1 MFGSK
6 PMEQNQFV
14 KKTYF
19 QSFKAMIMKFRGPIF
34 LSVVVAG
41 FLLVAFYPRKAAE
54 SAEKDAVLMKLL
66 VSFLNELH
74 FDPKT
79 MDDSFSEKF
88 YTLYLESLDPSKRF
102 LTQEDTK
109 KLETY
114 RLRLD
119 DAINSGSSEFFDLSV
134 SITEAAL
141 QKTQGYYRDI
151 LAQPFDFNV
160 NDTYETDP
168 EKRPFAKNDAELK
181 EMWRKMLK
189 YETLARIMD
198 KEEGL
203 KSAKPGE
210 EAAPSTPEAI
220 EAEAR
225 KALLKSYDDWFNR
238 LTKTKRSDRLS
249 MYLNSFT
256 HLYDPH
262 TDFLEPADKQ
272 DFDLNIS
279 GRLEGIGARLQ
290 NVGDYTKVS
299 EVVVGG
305 PAWKGKELQENDLIL
320 KAAQG
325 DNGEWVD
332 FTGMLSNEVVTH
344 IRGKKGT
351 KVRLLV
357 KKVDGSTKEINI
369 IRDVVEFE
377 ESYVKSLILDG
388 ATPEEKIGYVYLPKF
403 YADFQRADGRF
414 CAPDVAKEL
423 EKLKNENV
431 SGVIIDLRNNGGGS
445 LNDVVKMSG
454 FFIESG
460 PIVQVKS
467 RTAQAEVNYDRNPAV
482 QYGGP
487 LVIMVNSF
495 SASASEI
502 LAAALQDYG
511 RAIIVG
517 SKSTYGKGTVQRVFS
532 LDQAISGYDE
542 YKPLGDIKITLQ
554 KFYRING
561 GSTQLRGVTPDI
573 VLPDTYHY
581 LPVGEREEDYP
592 LNWTE
597 IAPVSYSQ
605 NAYKIKNLEE
615 IKRRSKARIEQD
627 PGFQK
632 VLSQAKYIEAERKNS
647 AVMLNIDQFRKDEA
661 AEEKM
666 AGDFRNAF
674 KEVVNKGVRNISVD
688 EQKMKASPDNEKTL
702 ARNKDFMEGVA
713 KDIYIRE
720 TLRIMHDMIAQK

>member
-1 MFGSK
+1 
-6 PMEQNQFV
+6 MEQHHFV
-14 KKTYF
+14 KKSSF
-19 QSFKAMIMKFRGPIF
+19 QSLKAMIMKFRGPIF

-41 FLLVAFYPRKAAE
+41 FLLVAFYPRRAAE
-54 SAEKDAVLMKLL
+54 NAEKDAVLMRLI
-66 VSFLNELH
+66 VSFLDELH
-74 FDPKT
+74 FNPKKL
-79 MDDSFSEKF
+79 DDNFSEKF
-88 YTLYLESLDPSKRF
+88 YQLYLESLDPGKRF
-102 LTQEDTK
+102 MTQEDLK
-109 KLETY
+109 KLDAY
-114 RLRLD
+114 RLKLD
-119 DAINSGSSEFFDLSV
+119 DAINSGDASFFDLSV
-134 SITEAAL
+134 SKSEAAL
-141 QKTQGYYRDI
+141 QKTQAYYREI
-151 LAQPFDFNV
+151 LAQPFDFSSNES
-160 NDTYETDP
+160 YETDP
-168 EKRPFAKNDAELK
+168 EKRTFAKNDAELK

-210 EAAPSTPEAI
+210 ESAPSTPDVI

-249 MYLNSFT
+249 IFLNTFT

-272 DFDLNIS
+272 DFDLSIS

-305 PAWKGKELQENDLIL
+305 PAWKGKDLQENDLIM

-325 DNGEWVD
+325 DSGEWVD
-332 FTGMLSNEVVTH
+332 FTGMLTNEVVTH

-351 KVRLLV
+351 KVRLMI
-357 KKVDGSTKEINI
+357 KKVDGTTKEISI

-388 ATPEEKIGYVYLPKF
+388 ASPEEKIGYIYLPKF

-423 EKLKNENV
+423 DKLKVENV
-431 SGVIIDLRNNGGGS
+431 KGIIIDLRNNGGGS
-445 LNDVVKMSG
+445 LTDVVKMSG

-467 RTAQAEVNYDRNPAV
+467 RSAQAEVNYDRNASV
-482 QYGGP
+482 QYAGP
-487 LVIMVNSF
+487 LVVMVNSF

-517 SKSTYGKGTVQRVFS
+517 SKSTYGKGTVQRVFN

-542 YKPLGDIKITLQ
+542 YKPLGDIKVTLQ

-581 LPVGEREEDYP
+581 LPIGEREEDYP
-592 LNWTE
+592 LEWTE

-615 IKRRSKARIEQD
+615 IKRRSQARISQD

-632 VLSQAKYIEAERKNS
+632 ILGQAKHIDAERKNS
-647 AVMLNIDQFRKDEA
+647 SVMLNIEQFRKDEA
-661 AEEKM
+661 AEEKI
-666 AGDFRNAF
+666 ASDFRNAF
-674 KEVVNKGVRNISVD
+674 KEVVNKGVRNIALD
-688 EQKMKASPDNEKTL
+688 EQKMKSSPDNEKTL
-702 ARNKDFMEGVA
+702 ARNKEFVESVS

-720 TLRIMHDMIAQK
+720 TLRIVHDLIAQK

>member
-79 MDDSFSEKF
+79 MDDTFSEKF
-88 YTLYLESLDPSKRF
+88 YSLYLESLDPGKRF

-109 KLETY
+109 KLEAY

-203 KSAKPGE
+203 KSAKSGE

-388 ATPEEKIGYVYLPKF
+388 STPEEKIGYVYLPKF

-414 CAPDVAKEL
+414 CAPDVAREL
-423 EKLKNENV
+423 EKLKEEKV

-517 SKSTYGKGTVQRVFS
+517 SKSTYGKGTVQRVFN

-615 IKRRSKARIEQD
+615 IKRRSKARIDQD

-674 KEVVNKGVRNISVD
+674 KEVINKGVRNITVD
-688 EQKMKASPDNEKTL
+688 EQKMKASPDNEKAL
-702 ARNKDFMEGVA
+702 ARNKDFMEGVS

>member
-79 MDDSFSEKF
+79 MDDTFSEKF

-109 KLETY
+109 KLEAY
-114 RLRLD
+114 RLKLD
-119 DAINSGSSEFFDLSV
+119 DAINSGSSEFFDFSV
-134 SITEAAL
+134 GITEAAL

-160 NDTYETDP
+160 NDVYETDP
-168 EKRPFAKNDAELK
+168 KKRPFAKNDAELK

-203 KSAKPGE
+203 KSAKSGE

-220 EAEAR
+220 EVEAR

-238 LTKTKRSDRLS
+238 LIKTKRSDRLS
-249 MYLNSFT
+249 MYLNSFI
-256 HLYDPH
+256 HIFDPH
-262 TDFLEPADKQ
+262 TVFLEPIDKQ

-290 NVGDYTKVS
+290 TVGDYTKVS

-325 DNGEWVD
+325 DSGEWLD
-332 FTGMLSNEVVTH
+332 FTGMLSNEVVSH

-357 KKVDGSTKEINI
+357 KKADGSTKEITI

-377 ESYVKSLILDG
+377 ENYVKSLILEG
-388 ATPEEKIGYVYLPKF
+388 PTPEEKIGYVYLPIF

-431 SGVIIDLRNNGGGS
+431 NGVIIDLRNNGGGS
-445 LNDVVKMSG
+445 LTDVVKMSG

-460 PIVQVKS
+460 PIVQVKG
-467 RTAQAEVNYDRNPAV
+467 RTAQPEVNYDRNPAV

-502 LAAALQDYG
+502 MAAALQDYG
-511 RAIIVG
+511 RAVIVG

-532 LDQAISGYDE
+532 LDQAISGYE
-542 YKPLGDIKITLQ
+542 EFKPLGDIKITLQ

-561 GSTQLRGVTPDI
+561 GSNQLRGVIPDI

-592 LNWTE
+592 LNWSE

-615 IKRRSKARIEQD
+615 IKRRSKTRIEQD

-632 VLSQAKYIEAERKNS
+632 VLGQAKYIEAERKNS
-647 AVMLNIDQFRKDEA
+647 SVMLNIDQFRKDEA

-666 AGDFRNAF
+666 ANDFRSAF
-674 KEVVNKGVRNISVD
+674 KDVVNKGVRNISVD
-688 EQKMKASPDNEKTL
+688 EQKMKASQDNEKAL
-702 ARNKDFMEGVA
+702 ARNKDFIEVVS

-720 TLRIMHDMIAQK
+720 TLRIMQDMIAQK

>member
-1 MFGSK
+1 
-6 PMEQNQFV
+6 
-14 KKTYF
+14 
-19 QSFKAMIMKFRGPIF
+19 
-34 LSVVVAG
+34 
-41 FLLVAFYPRKAAE
+41 
-54 SAEKDAVLMKLL
+54 MKLL

-79 MDDSFSEKF
+79 MDDTFSEKF

-109 KLETY
+109 KLEAY
-114 RLRLD
+114 RLKLD

-134 SITEAAL
+134 SMTEAAL

-160 NDTYETDP
+160 NDVYETDP

-203 KSAKPGE
+203 KSAKSGE

-238 LTKTKRSDRLS
+238 LTKTRRSDRLS

-262 TDFLEPADKQ
+262 TDFLEPVDKQ
-272 DFDLNIS
+272 DFDLLIS

-290 NVGDYTKVS
+290 TVGDYTKVS

-325 DNGEWVD
+325 DNGEWLD
-332 FTGMLSNEVVTH
+332 FTGMPSNEVVTH

-377 ESYVKSLILDG
+377 E
-388 ATPEEKIGYVYLPKF
+388 
-403 YADFQRADGRF
+403 
-414 CAPDVAKEL
+414 EL
-423 EKLKNENV
+423 CEVLN
-431 SGVIIDLRNNGGGS
+431 SGGG
-445 LNDVVKMSG
+445 D
-454 FFIESG
+454 
-460 PIVQVKS
+460 
-467 RTAQAEVNYDRNPAV
+467 A
-482 QYGGP
+482 
-487 LVIMVNSF
+487 
-495 SASASEI
+495 
-502 LAAALQDYG
+502 
-511 RAIIVG
+511 
-517 SKSTYGKGTVQRVFS
+517 
-532 LDQAISGYDE
+532 
-542 YKPLGDIKITLQ
+542 
-554 KFYRING
+554 
-561 GSTQLRGVTPDI
+561 
-573 VLPDTYHY
+573 
-581 LPVGEREEDYP
+581 
-592 LNWTE
+592 
-597 IAPVSYSQ
+597 
-605 NAYKIKNLEE
+605 
-615 IKRRSKARIEQD
+615 
-627 PGFQK
+627 
-632 VLSQAKYIEAERKNS
+632 
-647 AVMLNIDQFRKDEA
+647 
-661 AEEKM
+661 
-666 AGDFRNAF
+666 
-674 KEVVNKGVRNISVD
+674 
-688 EQKMKASPDNEKTL
+688 
-702 ARNKDFMEGVA
+702 
-713 KDIYIRE
+713 
-720 TLRIMHDMIAQK
+720 

>member
-1 MFGSK
+1 
-6 PMEQNQFV
+6 
-14 KKTYF
+14 
-19 QSFKAMIMKFRGPIF
+19 MKFRGPIF

-79 MDDSFSEKF
+79 MDDNFSEKF

-109 KLETY
+109 KLEAY
-114 RLRLD
+114 RLKLD

-134 SITEAAL
+134 SMTEAAL

-151 LAQPFDFNV
+151 LAQSFDFNV
-160 NDTYETDP
+160 NDVYETDP

-203 KSAKPGE
+203 KSAKSGE

-238 LTKTKRSDRLS
+238 LIKTKRSDRLS
-249 MYLNSFT
+249 LYLNSFT

-290 NVGDYTKVS
+290 TVGDYTKVS

-325 DNGEWVD
+325 DNGEWLD
-332 FTGMLSNEVVTH
+332 FTGMLSNEVVSH

-357 KKVDGSTKEINI
+357 KKVDGSTKEITI

-377 ESYVKSLILDG
+377 ESYVKSLILEG
-388 ATPEEKIGYVYLPKF
+388 TNPEEKIGYVYLPKF

-414 CAPDVAKEL
+414 SAPDVAKEL
-423 EKLKNENV
+423 EKLKTENV

-467 RTAQAEVNYDRNPAV
+467 RTAQPEVNYDRNPSV

-511 RAIIVG
+511 RAVIVG

-532 LDQAISGYDE
+532 LDQAISGYE
-542 YKPLGDIKITLQ
+542 EFKPLGDIKITLQ

-573 VLPDTYHY
+573 VLPDSYHY

-597 IAPVSYSQ
+597 IPAVSYSQ

-615 IKRRSKARIEQD
+615 IKRRSKTRIEQD

-632 VLSQAKYIEAERKNS
+632 VLSQAKYIEVERKNS

-666 AGDFRNAF
+666 ANDFRSAF
-674 KEVVNKGVRNISVD
+674 KDVVNKGVRNISLD
-688 EQKMKASPDNEKTL
+688 DQKMKASPDNEKAL
-702 ARNKDFMEGVA
+702 ARNKDFMEGVS

>member
-1 MFGSK
+1 MFGAK

-79 MDDSFSEKF
+79 MDDTFSEKF

-109 KLETY
+109 KLENY
-114 RLRLD
+114 RLKLD

-160 NDTYETDP
+160 NDVYETDP
-168 EKRPFAKNDAELK
+168 EKRPFAKNDTELK

-203 KSAKPGE
+203 KSAKSGE

-290 NVGDYTKVS
+290 TVGDYTKVS

-325 DNGEWVD
+325 DNGEWLD
-332 FTGMLSNEVVTH
+332 FTGMLSNEVVSH

-357 KKVDGSTKEINI
+357 KKVDGSTKEITI

-388 ATPEEKIGYVYLPKF
+388 STPEEKIGYVYLPKF

-632 VLSQAKYIEAERKNS
+632 VLGQAKYIEAERKNS

-702 ARNKDFMEGVA
+702 ARNKDFMEGVS

>member
-1 MFGSK
+1 
-6 PMEQNQFV
+6 MEQNQFV
-14 KKTYF
+14 KKTYV
-19 QSFKAMIMKFRGPIF
+19 QSLKAVIMKFRGPIF
-34 LSVVVAG
+34 LSVVLAG
-41 FLLVAFYPRKAAE
+41 FLLVAFYPRKAAV
-54 SAEKDAVLMKLL
+54 SAEKDAVLMKLI

-88 YTLYLESLDPSKRF
+88 YKLYLESLDPSKRF
-102 LTQEDTK
+102 FTQDDVK
-109 KLETY
+109 KLDVY
-114 RLRLD
+114 RLKLD
-119 DAINSGSSEFFDLSV
+119 DEVNSGNSTFFDLSI
-134 SITEAAL
+134 SLMEKSML
-141 QKTQGYYRDI
+141 KTQGYYREI
-151 LAQPFDFNV
+151 LAQPFDFSV
-160 NDTYETDP
+160 TEAYETDP
-168 EKRPFAKNDAELK
+168 EKRAFAKSDAELK

-203 KSAKPGE
+203 KSAKSGE
-210 EAAPSTPEAI
+210 EAAPSTPESI
-220 EAEAR
+220 ESEAR
-225 KALLKSYDDWFNR
+225 KALLKSYDDWFSR
-238 LTKTKRSDRLS
+238 LSKTKRNDRLS
-249 MYLNSFT
+249 LYLNCFT

-325 DNGEWVD
+325 DDGEWVD
-332 FTGMLSNEVVTH
+332 FTGLLTNEVVTH

-351 KVRLLV
+351 KVRLMI
-357 KKVDGSTKEINI
+357 KKVDGSTKEISI

-388 ATPEEKIGYVYLPKF
+388 ATPEEKVGYVYLPKF
-403 YADFQRADGRF
+403 YADFQRSDGRF

-423 EKLKNENV
+423 EKLKGENV
-431 SGVIIDLRNNGGGS
+431 KGVIIDLRNNGGGS

-454 FFIESG
+454 FFIENG

-467 RTAQAEVNYDRNPAV
+467 RTDQPEINYDRNPAV

-502 LAAALQDYG
+502 MAAALQDYG
-511 RAIIVG
+511 RAVIVG
-517 SKSTYGKGTVQRVFS
+517 SKSTYGKGTVQRVFN
-532 LDQAISGYDE
+532 LDQAISGYDQF
-542 YKPLGDIKITLQ
+542 KPLGDIKITLQ

-573 VLPDTYHY
+573 ILPDTYHY

-597 IAPVSYSQ
+597 IAAANYSQ
-605 NAYKIKNLEE
+605 NAFKIKNMEE
-615 IKRRSKARIEQD
+615 LKRRSKARLEQD

-632 VLSQAKYIEAERKNS
+632 ILSHAKYIEAERKNS
-647 AVMLNIDQFRKDEA
+647 SVMLNIDQFRKDET
-661 AEEKM
+661 AEEKLSN
-666 AGDFRNAF
+666 DFRNAF
-674 KEVVNKGVRNISVD
+674 KDVINKGVRNIALD
-688 EQKMKASPDNEKTL
+688 AKKMESSPDNEKTL
-702 ARNKDFMEGVA
+702 ARNKDFIEGVS
-713 KDIYIRE
+713 KDVYIRE
-720 TLRIMHDMIAQK
+720 TLRIMHDLIAQN

>member
-1 MFGSK
+1 
-6 PMEQNQFV
+6 
-14 KKTYF
+14 
-19 QSFKAMIMKFRGPIF
+19 MKFRGPIF

-41 FLLVAFYPRKAAE
+41 FLLVAFYPRKATE
-54 SAEKDAVLMKLL
+54 SAEKDAVLMKLI

-74 FDPKT
+74 FDPKN
-79 MDDSFSEKF
+79 MDDNFSEKF
-88 YTLYLESLDPSKRF
+88 YNLYLESADPGKRF

-109 KLETY
+109 KLEPY
-114 RLRLD
+114 RLKLD
-119 DAINSGSSEFFDLSV
+119 DAVNSGNSDFFDLSV
-134 SITEAAL
+134 SQMEAAL

-151 LAQPFDFNV
+151 LSQPFDLNAQES
-160 NDTYETDP
+160 YETDA
-168 EKRPFAKNDAELK
+168 EKRTFAKNDAELK

-238 LTKTKRSDRLS
+238 LIKTKRSDRLS
-249 MYLNSFT
+249 LYLNCFT

-272 DFDLNIS
+272 DFDLQIS

-290 NVGDYTKVS
+290 NVGDYTKVD
-299 EVVVGG
+299 EVIVGG
-305 PAWKGKELQENDLIL
+305 PAWKGKELQKNDIIL

-325 DNGEWVD
+325 ENGEWVD
-332 FTGMLSNEVVTH
+332 FTGMLSNEVVSY

-357 KKVDGSTKEINI
+357 KKVDGTTKEISI

-414 CAPDVAKEL
+414 SAPDVAKEL
-423 EKLKNENV
+423 EKLKAENV
-431 SGVIIDLRNNGGGS
+431 KGVIIDLRNNGGGS

-467 RTAQAEVNYDRNPAV
+467 RAAQPEVNYDRNPAV

-487 LVIMVNSF
+487 LVIMVNTF

-511 RAIIVG
+511 RAVIVG
-517 SKSTYGKGTVQRVFS
+517 SKSTYGKGTVQRVFN
-532 LDQAISGYDE
+532 LDQAISGYE
-542 YKPLGDIKITLQ
+542 EFKPLGDIKITLQ
-554 KFYRING
+554 KYYRING
-561 GSTQLRGVTPDI
+561 GSTQIRGVIPDVI
-573 VLPDTYHY
+573 LPDTYHY
-581 LPVGEREEDYP
+581 LPVGEKEEDYP

-597 IAPVSYSQ
+597 IPAVSYSQ

-615 IKRRSKARIEQD
+615 IKRRSKVRVEQD

-632 VLSQAKYIEAERKNS
+632 VLGQAKHFEAERKNS
-647 AVMLNIDQFRKDEA
+647 VVMLNIDQFRKEEA
-661 AEEKM
+661 AEEKLS
-666 AGDFRNAF
+666 ADFRNAF
-674 KEVVNKGVRNISVD
+674 KDVINKGVRNMSVD
-688 EQKMKASPDNEKTL
+688 DQKMKSSPDNEKTL
-702 ARNKDFMEGVA
+702 ARNKEFIDGVS

-720 TLRIMHDMIAQK
+720 TLRIVHDLIAQN